1 MSDDKKEAE
10 KVEKDLRD
18 TVSDGEEDGDVDL
31 HFTEQAKKL
40 REKAAE
46 IVGEDTKSAESMPSR
61 IEHEPDPVKQDKV
74 NAETTEKSKASN
86 MLARKPIITALII
99 VAIVLGGFL
108 LYTLVQ
114 YGNQSYKIEHFNAL
128 WNQSLGDLR
137 SGNVSVTEYCNQR
150 VHDQKLC
157 DQFWNLKYMD

>member
-1 MSDDKKEAE
+1 M
-10 KVEKDLRD
+10 
-18 TVSDGEEDGDVDL
+18 DV

-40 REKAAE
+40 REKGAE

-74 NAETTEKSKASN
+74 NPSTTEKSKASIN
-86 MLARKPIITALII
+86 MIARKPIMTALII

-108 LYTLVQ
+108 VYTLVQ
-114 YGNQSYKIEHFNAL
+114 YGNQSYKIENFNAL
-128 WNQSLGDLR
+128 WNASLGDLR
-137 SGNVSVTEYCNQR
+137 SGNVSVTEYCNQG
-150 VHDQKLC
+150 VHDQNFC